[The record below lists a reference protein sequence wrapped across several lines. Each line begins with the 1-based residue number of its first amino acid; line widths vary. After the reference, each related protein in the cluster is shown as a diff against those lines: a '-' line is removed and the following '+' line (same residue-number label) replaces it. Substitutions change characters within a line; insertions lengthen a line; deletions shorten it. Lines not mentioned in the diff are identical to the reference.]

1 MRLAQIN
8 DCHLSDKA
16 PLNRTESYLDDTVQ
30 ELLNAMHIAA
40 AEKCEAILLPGDL
53 FHIPAASRVSHSLVA
68 TWLTILDQ
76 CPIPEVFITPGNH
89 DLSAGRLDSLP
100 TQPLGILKYHPKV
113 KILHSGLVALTHDI
127 SIAGIEWNYTMD
139 RDFFIQRIPL
149 QLDVLITH
157 APIAPKPNPF
167 YDTIQQEDLSGI
179 AKFVAYGHIHKQAH
193 PVKINGQTT
202 FSNPGALSRGT
213 IGEDDLGRKPS
224 VAIIDTDRD
233 TVDYITIPHKPVE
246 EIFRLL
252 ASTIRETN
260 DTIVDEFVRT
270 LAEAEVDAVSIE
282 DILGHVKAKLDSDPR
297 AMAIAEDIIRGAT

>member
-68 TWLTILDQ
+68 TWLSI
-76 CPIPEVFITPGNH
+76 ISNSSIFEFFIAPGNH
-89 DLSAGRLDSLP
+89 DLSAGRLDSLS
-100 TQPLGILKYHPKV
+100 TQPIGILGFHPKV
-113 KILHSGLVALTHDI
+113 TILHSGLVSFTHGV
-127 SIAGIEWNYTMD
+127 SIRGIEWNYAMNAASMID
-139 RDFFIQRIPL
+139 L
-149 QLDVLITH
+149 CDVPTDILITH
-157 APIAPKPNPF
+157 APIAPRPNPF
-167 YDTIQQEDLSGI
+167 YETIQPEDLSGI
-179 AKFVAYGHIHKQAH
+179 AKLVAYGHIHKQEH

-224 VAIIDTDRD
+224 VAVIDTDRD
-233 TVDYITIPHKPVE
+233 EVTYLTVPHKPVE

-252 ASTIRETN
+252 APTIRETN

-282 DILGHVKAKLDSDPR
+282 DILGHVKAKLDSDL
-297 AMAIAEDIIRGAT
+297 